1 MAKDPKGKPGAG
13 FLARLVEVRADIER
27 FLASEG
33 VKRANGN
40 DGVEDKAQNV
50 LTTAVESR
58 NNYDPK
64 AGDLRAWTLGIAA
77 NVARE
82 ADRAKR
88 RYDARF
94 SPEDGEADSTPAP
107 TASPERLA
115 HLRDVQRKV
124 VKAMEE
130 MPAEF
135 FQVLMLVGFE
145 GWSHKEVAEELGI
158 SEDLAKKR
166 LERARAF
173 LLKKSG
179 LSRDDLRAFMPLLW
193 LVGEG
198 HASRLERLRKLLGSA
213 PPAGNA
219 LGVIIGLLLLAPG
232 PERAVAHAGLRY
244 RTPIV
249 ATVQEAPQQPTTPP
263 VVPAEPVPDSA
274 VKPAKAQAP
283 RAPTVTR
290 PAVVVDLS
298 GLSFLPKGNR

>member
-1 MAKDPKGKPGAG
+1 MGHKPKDTPGDRPG

-40 DGVEDKAQNV
+40 DGIEDKAQSV

-58 NNYDPK
+58 DNYDPE

-77 NVARE
+77 NVAHE

-94 SPEDGEADSTPAP
+94 SPEDGEAESTPAP

-124 VKAMEE
+124 AKAMED

-135 FQVLMLVGFE
+135 FQVLMLVGIE

-166 LERARAF
+166 LERGRAF

-179 LSRDDLRAFMPLLW
+179 LSRDDLLAFMPLLW
-193 LVGEG
+193 PVGEG
-198 HASRLERLRKLLGSA
+198 HASRLERLRNLLGYA
-213 PPAGNA
+213 HPAGNA

-244 RTPIV
+244 HMPIV
-249 ATVQEAPQQPTTPP
+249 ASVQEAPPPPTTPP
-263 VVPAEPVPDSA
+263 VLPAEPAA

-283 RAPTVTR
+283 RAPTVPR
-290 PAVVVDLS
+290 PSVVVDLS